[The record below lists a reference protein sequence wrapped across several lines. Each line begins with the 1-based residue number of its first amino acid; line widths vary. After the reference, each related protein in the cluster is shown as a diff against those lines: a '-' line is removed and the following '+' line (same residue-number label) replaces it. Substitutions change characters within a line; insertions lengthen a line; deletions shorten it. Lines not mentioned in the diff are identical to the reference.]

1 MNDKGSFYMKNNVIY
16 SYRLTYFGG
25 TAPCYDNNLLTLAI
39 CKRDMRR
46 VIGREFRKNRLKK
59 TYWFIGI
66 VGTGLEKSSRSVFEG
81 RAGTVLYIAKLK
93 DVIDFSDYFSNPIF
107 RKRLDRIYEES
118 DDGDFGTTGNEKRF
132 KHVDCSISN
141 VHCEKELQ
149 ERDWDVAHCSKETF
163 VLVSEEYSFID
174 PQLSNDLIESLSDGE
189 KLANGVG
196 HSLFEAEDDSRIVC
210 LMNSIVNNAGKTHS
224 KEKLPQVIRDNC
236 NKGCG
241 KDKA

>member
-1 MNDKGSFYMKNNVIY
+1 MKNNVIY

-25 TAPCYDNNLLTLAI
+25 TAPCYDNDLLTLAI

-46 VIGREFRKNRLKK
+46 VIGREFRKNPNK

-66 VGTGLEKSSRSVFEG
+66 VGTGLEKSTRSVFEG
-81 RAGTVLYIAKLK
+81 RAGTVLYIAKLT
-93 DVIDFSDYFSNPIF
+93 DVIDYSDYFSNPIF

-132 KHVDCSISN
+132 KHVDSSISN

-210 LMNSIVNNAGKTHS
+210 LMNSIVNNAGITHS
-224 KEKLPQVIRDNC
+224 KEKLPQVIRDSC